1 MTQFFSIL
9 VQSFF
14 SSQKILFLFNS
25 TVPSFFLFHEN
36 FVRFLFVSGSSSFD
50 EAEKNNFTKKHKNT
64 KTRFGSKLLSFR
76 FTKKVF
82 FLGVAVATE
91 IITDATPPSS
101 QLLESLEVVVLDGDE
116 VPGLGLL
123 LLDVD
128 LLQVGVSVPG
138 VDLVDA
144 FADVELKKV
153 DSK

>member
-1 MTQFFSIL
+1 M
-9 VQSFF
+9 
-14 SSQKILFLFNS
+14 FNS

-36 FVRFLFVSGSSSFD
+36 FVQFLFVSGSSSFD

-64 KTRFGSKLLSFR
+64 KTRFGSKLSFR
-76 FTKKVF
+76 FTTKVF

-138 VDLVDA
+138 VDLVNA

>member
-1 MTQFFSIL
+1 M
-9 VQSFF
+9 
-14 SSQKILFLFNS
+14 FNS

-36 FVRFLFVSGSSSFD
+36 FVQFLFVSGSSSFD
-50 EAEKNNFTKKHKNT
+50 EAEKNNFTKKTQKHE
-64 KTRFGSKLLSFR
+64 KTWFGSKLSSR

-138 VDLVDA
+138 VDLVNA

>member
-1 MTQFFSIL
+1 M
-9 VQSFF
+9 
-14 SSQKILFLFNS
+14 FNS
-25 TVPSFFLFHEN
+25 TIPSFFFFFTKTL
-36 FVRFLFVSGSSSFD
+36 FLFVSGSSSFD
-50 EAEKNNFTKKHKNT
+50 EAEKTISLKNT
-64 KTRFGSKLLSFR
+64 KTRFGSKLSSR

-138 VDLVDA
+138 VDLVNA

>member
-1 MTQFFSIL
+1 M
-9 VQSFF
+9 
-14 SSQKILFLFNS
+14 
-25 TVPSFFLFHEN
+25 
-36 FVRFLFVSGSSSFD
+36 
-50 EAEKNNFTKKHKNT
+50 
-64 KTRFGSKLLSFR
+64 
-76 FTKKVF
+76 
-82 FLGVAVATE
+82 AVATE

-138 VDLVDA
+138 VDLVNA